1 MVSTVKYTVLL
12 YHSVLI
18 LLGKGKN
25 KIKKIASLSLNLK
38 LVTSEFFYCSMIRTI
53 FFTRI

>member
-1 MVSTVKYTVLL
+1 MVSAVQRTVLL

-25 KIKKIASLSLNLK
+25 KIKYIALLSLNLN
-38 LVTSEFFYCSMIRTI
+38 
-53 FFTRI
+53 